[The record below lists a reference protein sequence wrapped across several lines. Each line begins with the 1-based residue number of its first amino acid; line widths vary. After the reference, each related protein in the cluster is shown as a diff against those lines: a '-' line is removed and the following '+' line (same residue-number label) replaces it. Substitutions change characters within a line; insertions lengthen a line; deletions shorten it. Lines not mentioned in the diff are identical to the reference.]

1 MQAPGATD
9 EQHVVFSDFLDD
21 AAFDSPPPSSPCSAG
36 PLPPAKPAL
45 PPAHP
50 HPRGT
55 RSASLQAS
63 TPTASTSSG
72 DSPGVSSDAVSP
84 FPPPETALT
93 SASTSPPFASTE
105 FGHLAMD
112 NTNNGGK
119 LPDGLEHLAASWA
132 AHQHA
137 LQFHA
142 EQQAGA
148 AAAAGNS
155 FGVNLPSS
163 AAMATPLPI
172 PLGSSFPHP
181 IPPYL
186 AGAGASPA
194 PSSSYQSQLPAEWI
208 QAANL
213 ANSYGGGVM
222 AGSPA
227 LSLAGFPQLQPPASY
242 GQGPAT
248 PGAMSSMPYPPMLS
262 HLGHMVANPALDPSL
277 HALQMN
283 LEAHARTAASLA
295 GSLPG
300 SPAPYDLQQ
309 QQLPQL
315 PTATGVSSA
324 PHSRTP
330 TGQGRSSAPSRR
342 SSQHKSARKAG
353 GAATPKGSAGADSL
367 HQRALT
373 NSTQSQHNSPLASP
387 GLPPF
392 AHDFATSSSSSAAPI
407 WSGAPAS
414 SSATTFQ
421 RPYPPLPPARGDT
434 ASAPSS
440 HPSSALTSPINP
452 TQPAFPSPDNPSLA
466 NLSLYTPSSSNTAS
480 REQSPR
486 ASGPVVDYDFSSL
499 EQDLDR
505 FSSLGGFASAAA
517 AAMASVGPSHGAS
530 GQYGAA
536 GAAGMKGSSSKP
548 SDAYGIGG
556 YGGSS
561 TPRIAP
567 DSLPSPKLFND
578 VLGESLFSP
587 PFASGSGSGP
597 HRSSP
602 AASGSYGTGSAGAS
616 PAAASVN
623 GAAAAA
629 SAAGS
634 AGGGSIGSRAGASPS
649 ALFFTGSP
657 LADSQPSPAGSTIID
672 EESAEVLS
680 RKDPI
685 AAQVWRMFHKAK
697 NTMPNGARME
707 NLTWRLMS
715 MTLKKRREDSAAAS
729 AGASTG
735 AAPSPP
741 TDASLQRAM
750 EAALEEQRE
759 ESEAREEGRDTV
771 QPLASGRAAVA
782 GGSGGRAGR
791 GGRERSNSGARREP
805 EPAQADEPAEEE
817 RGRRRRTKSGGGQGK
832 SASTTPEAEQ
842 EDASMD
848 WRAMS
853 KSRSRSRA
861 PDMMDWRAQSRSRSR
876 APDFRVSVAPPAIDA
891 TPATANFSRFFNDSG
906 LPSPVHEV
914 PSEAPSP
921 SEMPP
926 PPVPTSASSS
936 YQAPPASTS
945 AAPAPL
951 VIPSLADN
959 SAELAEL
966 ATSLGLSPQDQAHL
980 FGSASARLDGHSLLD
995 LPSPGG
1001 MASPLPLHNGLS
1013 SSIHSSLTS
1022 PVSGNSP
1029 AQTFAFGAQSPDG
1042 SGSDP
1047 NLAAIENTLNQLI
1060 SLQSIASPPSSS
1072 YASTPAQVKSPLS
1085 TSYPAQSSSSGEQT
1099 PHSSTHHSRQA
1110 SASSS
1115 TTNVAAKGSQAQQHL
1130 QQFISGRKGTS
1141 ATGLSTSAASSRR
1154 VSSSSS
1160 PYLNATTLAQPSRPF
1175 SFGAAASVAAAAAS
1189 SGSSSASGLSLAR
1202 PSHAGSS
1209 SGSQPQTPYAELP
1222 APPFFSGSA
1231 PAQPSALVGS
1241 PNPPLFG
1248 SSTDTTHLL
1257 YDYFHAQNNPSPY
1270 MPSPYLGQQPL
1281 ETFGSAPT
1289 SVDPSQLLNHSAV
1302 GSPYGS
1308 PGSSA
1313 WGISPRSL
1321 DSPANGALS
1330 PSPDNQKGAAT
1341 GKARRPGAVRAN
1353 SAGSVQTSKSA
1364 PVTRVH
1370 SRSNTISLP
1379 STIEEGKPLHL
1390 GGVGQDEDD
1399 AASRDL
1405 DVGTAPPPPPP
1416 PSTKGLAAGAKKV
1429 EADGSP
1435 TRCLNCGTT
1444 NTPLWRRDGE
1454 GRPLC
1459 NACGLFRNLH
1469 GVDRPANLN
1478 TGVIKKRNRNRG
1490 PKDPNAAA
1498 KKAGG
1503 RAAARRNSAANA
1515 EAAAAGGGGGAG
1527 ASTSQSRKER
1537 AGANAPY
1544 PNAAARAAQQEE

>member
-1 MQAPGATD
+1 
-9 EQHVVFSDFLDD
+9 
-21 AAFDSPPPSSPCSAG
+21 
-36 PLPPAKPAL
+36 
-45 PPAHP
+45 
-50 HPRGT
+50 
-55 RSASLQAS
+55 
-63 TPTASTSSG
+63 
-72 DSPGVSSDAVSP
+72 
-84 FPPPETALT
+84 
-93 SASTSPPFASTE
+93 
-105 FGHLAMD
+105 
-112 NTNNGGK
+112 
-119 LPDGLEHLAASWA
+119 
-132 AHQHA
+132 
-137 LQFHA
+137 
-142 EQQAGA
+142 
-148 AAAAGNS
+148 
-155 FGVNLPSS
+155 
-163 AAMATPLPI
+163 
-172 PLGSSFPHP
+172 
-181 IPPYL
+181 
-186 AGAGASPA
+186 
-194 PSSSYQSQLPAEWI
+194 
-208 QAANL
+208 
-213 ANSYGGGVM
+213 
-222 AGSPA
+222 
-227 LSLAGFPQLQPPASY
+227 
-242 GQGPAT
+242 
-248 PGAMSSMPYPPMLS
+248 
-262 HLGHMVANPALDPSL
+262 
-277 HALQMN
+277 
-283 LEAHARTAASLA
+283 
-295 GSLPG
+295 
-300 SPAPYDLQQ
+300 
-309 QQLPQL
+309 
-315 PTATGVSSA
+315 
-324 PHSRTP
+324 
-330 TGQGRSSAPSRR
+330 
-342 SSQHKSARKAG
+342 
-353 GAATPKGSAGADSL
+353 
-367 HQRALT
+367 
-373 NSTQSQHNSPLASP
+373 
-387 GLPPF
+387 
-392 AHDFATSSSSSAAPI
+392 
-407 WSGAPAS
+407 
-414 SSATTFQ
+414 
-421 RPYPPLPPARGDT
+421 
-434 ASAPSS
+434 
-440 HPSSALTSPINP
+440 
-452 TQPAFPSPDNPSLA
+452 
-466 NLSLYTPSSSNTAS
+466 
-480 REQSPR
+480 
-486 ASGPVVDYDFSSL
+486 
-499 EQDLDR
+499 
-505 FSSLGGFASAAA
+505 
-517 AAMASVGPSHGAS
+517 
-530 GQYGAA
+530 
-536 GAAGMKGSSSKP
+536 
-548 SDAYGIGG
+548 
-556 YGGSS
+556 
-561 TPRIAP
+561 
-567 DSLPSPKLFND
+567 
-578 VLGESLFSP
+578 
-587 PFASGSGSGP
+587 
-597 HRSSP
+597 
-602 AASGSYGTGSAGAS
+602 
-616 PAAASVN
+616 
-623 GAAAAA
+623 
-629 SAAGS
+629 
-634 AGGGSIGSRAGASPS
+634 
-649 ALFFTGSP
+649 
-657 LADSQPSPAGSTIID
+657 
-672 EESAEVLS
+672 
-680 RKDPI
+680 
-685 AAQVWRMFHKAK
+685 
-697 NTMPNGARME
+697 
-707 NLTWRLMS
+707 
-715 MTLKKRREDSAAAS
+715 
-729 AGASTG
+729 
-735 AAPSPP
+735 
-741 TDASLQRAM
+741 
-750 EAALEEQRE
+750 
-759 ESEAREEGRDTV
+759 
-771 QPLASGRAAVA
+771 
-782 GGSGGRAGR
+782 
-791 GGRERSNSGARREP
+791 
-805 EPAQADEPAEEE
+805 
-817 RGRRRRTKSGGGQGK
+817 
-832 SASTTPEAEQ
+832 
-842 EDASMD
+842 
-848 WRAMS
+848 MS

-906 LPSPVHEV
+906 LPSPVREV

-936 YQAPPASTS
+936 YQAPPVS
-945 AAPAPL
+945 AAPAPV
-951 VIPSLADN
+951 VIPTLSDN

-1001 MASPLPLHNGLS
+1001 MSSPLPLHAGLS
-1013 SSIHSSLTS
+1013 SSLHSSLTS
-1022 PVSGNSP
+1022 PVGGTSP
-1029 AQTFAFGAQSPDG
+1029 APTFAFGAQSPDG
-1042 SGSDP
+1042 TGPDP

-1072 YASTPAQVKSPLS
+1072 HASTPGQVKSPLS
-1085 TSYPAQSSSSGEQT
+1085 TSYPTHSSSSGEQT

-1130 QQFISGRKGTS
+1130 QQFISVRRRSLYSSPLHALCSVLMMLERSQGRKGTS
-1141 ATGLSTSAASSRR
+1141 STGLSSSASSSRR

-1209 SGSQPQTPYAELP
+1209 SGSQPHTPYAELP

-1330 PSPDNQKGAAT
+1330 PSPDDHKGAT

-1353 SAGSVQTSKSA
+1353 SAGSLHTSKSA

-1390 GGVGQDEDD
+1390 GGSGDGRGEDD
-1399 AASRDL
+1399 AADL
-1405 DVGTAPPPPPP
+1405 AVGGGAAPPPPPAP
-1416 PSTKGLAAGAKKV
+1416 TSSSSTKGLAAGAKKV

-1515 EAAAAGGGGGAG
+1515 EAAAAGGGGGGAG

-1544 PNAAARAAQQEE
+1544 PNAAARAAQQED

>member
-1 MQAPGATD
+1 MQVHGATD

-21 AAFDSPPPSSPCSAG
+21 AAFDSPPPSSPSSSSAG
-36 PLPPAKPAL
+36 PLPPAKPVV
-45 PPAHP
+45 PPAQP
-50 HPRGT
+50 LRRGT

-93 SASTSPPFASTE
+93 SASTSPPFACTE
-105 FGHLAMD
+105 FGHIAMD
-112 NTNNGGK
+112 NTNNAGK
-119 LPDGLEHLAASWA
+119 MPDGLEHLAASWA
-132 AHQHA
+132 AHQQA

-142 EQQAGA
+142 DQQAGA
-148 AAAAGNS
+148 AIATNS
-155 FGVNLPSS
+155 FGINLPSS
-163 AAMATPLPI
+163 AAMATPLPV

-181 IPPYL
+181 IPPFL
-186 AGAGASPA
+186 VGAGASPA
-194 PSSSYQSQLPAEWI
+194 PGSSFQSQLPAEWV

-213 ANSYGGGVM
+213 ANSYSGVM

-227 LSLAGFPQLQPPASY
+227 LSLSGFPQLQPTSPYA
-242 GQGPAT
+242 QGPS
-248 PGAMSSMPYPPMLS
+248 GGDMPYPPMMS
-262 HLGHMVANPALDPSL
+262 HLGHLVANPAMDPSL

-283 LEAHARTAASLA
+283 LEAHARSAASLP
-295 GSLPG
+295 GSVPG
-300 SPAPYDLQQ
+300 SPAPYDLSQQYQQ
-309 QQLPQL
+309 QQHLPAL
-315 PTATGVSSA
+315 PTPTGVSSA

-353 GAATPKGSAGADSL
+353 GTATPKSSAGADSL

-373 NSTQSQHNSPLASP
+373 NASQSQHNSPLASP
-387 GLPPF
+387 GLPPL
-392 AHDFATSSSSSAAPI
+392 AHDFATSSSS
-407 WSGAPAS
+407 APAWPGVPAS
-414 SSATTFQ
+414 ASATTFQ

-452 TQPAFPSPDNPSLA
+452 SQPAFPSPDNPSLA
-466 NLSLYTPSSSNTAS
+466 NLSLYTPSSSTTAS

-517 AAMASVGPSHGAS
+517 AAMASVGPSHGA
-530 GQYGAA
+530 GGHYGAS
-536 GAAGMKGSSSKP
+536 GGQGKQGGGSKP
-548 SDAYGIGG
+548 SDAYGVGG

-587 PFASGSGSGP
+587 PFASGSAGGP
-597 HRSSP
+597 NRSSP

-616 PAAASVN
+616 PAGGSAN
-623 GAAAAA
+623 GASATAAG
-629 SAAGS
+629 AAGS
-634 AGGGSIGSRAGASPS
+634 AGGGSAGSRTGASPS

-707 NLTWRLMS
+707 NLTWRLVS
-715 MTLKKRREDSAAAS
+715 MTLKKRREDSAASAS
-729 AGASTG
+729 AS

-759 ESEAREEGRDTV
+759 ETEAREEGRDTV
-771 QPLASGRAAVA
+771 QPLASGRAAA
-782 GGSGGRAGR
+782 ASGSGARAGR

-817 RGRRRRTKSGGGQGK
+817 RGRRRRTKSGGNQGK

-906 LPSPVHEV
+906 LPSPVREV

-936 YQAPPASTS
+936 YHAPPTST
-945 AAPAPL
+945 APTPL
-951 VIPSLADN
+951 VIPTLADN

-966 ATSLGLSPQDQAHL
+966 ATSLGLSPQDQAQL

-1001 MASPLPLHNGLS
+1001 MASPLPLHSALS
-1013 SSIHSSLTS
+1013 SSLHSSLTS
-1022 PVSGNSP
+1022 PVGTSP
-1029 AQTFAFGAQSPDG
+1029 AQAFAFGAQSPDG
-1042 SGSDP
+1042 TGPDP

-1060 SLQSIASPPSSS
+1060 NLQSIASPTSSS
-1072 YASTPAQVKSPLS
+1072 YASTPAQAKSPLS
-1085 TSYPAQSSSSGEQT
+1085 TSFPAHSSSSGEQT
-1099 PHSSTHHSRQA
+1099 PHSSAHHSRQA

-1130 QQFISGRKGTS
+1130 QQFISGRKGTGS
-1141 ATGLSTSAASSRR
+1141 TGLSSSASSSRR

-1189 SGSSSASGLSLAR
+1189 SGSSAASGLSLAR
-1202 PSHAGSS
+1202 PPRSGSS

-1321 DSPANGALS
+1321 ESSANGALS
-1330 PSPDNQKGAAT
+1330 ASPDNHKAAT
-1341 GKARRPGAVRAN
+1341 GKSRRPSAARAN
-1353 SAGSVQTSKSA
+1353 SAGSLQSSKSA

-1379 STIEEGKPLHL
+1379 STIEEGKPLHV
-1390 GGVGQDEDD
+1390 GGQDKDE
-1399 AASRDL
+1399 AADL
-1405 DVGTAPPPPPP
+1405 AVDGGAAPPPAPPSTS
-1416 PSTKGLAAGAKKV
+1416 STKGLAAGAKKV

-1503 RAAARRNSAANA
+1503 RAAARRNSAANS
-1515 EAAAAGGGGGAG
+1515 EGGAGGGAG
-1527 ASTSQSRKER
+1527 ASSSQSRKER